1 MLRGVRGAIGVE
13 ANTREAI
20 LGATRELLKSMA
32 DANAVEADRV
42 SMILFTATTDLTAA
56 FPATAAREIGWTRV
70 PLMCSPELEV
80 EGALQRVVRVMMLVD
95 TEMAPESIRHQFLGR
110 AAALR
115 PDLAAEGKR

>member
-1 MLRGVRGAIGVE
+1 MLRGVRGATGVE

-20 LGATRELLKSMA
+20 LGATRELLQKMA
-32 DANAVEADRV
+32 DANAIEPDRV

-80 EGALQRVVRVMMLVD
+80 EGALPRVVRVMVLVE
-95 TEMAPESIRHQFLGR
+95 TELSPQEIRHQYLGR

-115 PDLAAEGKR
+115 PDLAGEGKK

>member
-1 MLRGVRGAIGVE
+1 MLRGVRGATGVE

-20 LGATRELLKSMA
+20 LGATRELLRVMA
-32 DANAVEADRV
+32 EANAIEPDRV

-56 FPATAAREIGWTRV
+56 FPATAAREIGWSRV

-80 EGALQRVVRVMMLVD
+80 QGAPERIVRVMILFE
-95 TEMAPESIRHQFLGR
+95 TELGAHEIRHAYLGR

-115 PDLAAEGKR
+115 PDLAGERRQ